1 MNIRSSSV
9 SKRSAQ
15 FSLRKQP
22 IFLRGVFQN
31 SGRDCGGNVA
41 KHIREH
47 IVQFKV
53 RCSKAVLC
61 PVFLTSCKVSEFPT
75 IAHQIS
81 KLSNIRRGDK
91 TLGDKTVLKDVG
103 TPFGVPLVCFLAP
116 NRFHILWV
124 GEDNIAGWIQNV
136 INGNPMLPG
145 GFNIMFALANLILAD
160 RPCLAA

>member
-53 RCSKAVLC
+53 RYSKAVLC

-81 KLSNIRRGDK
+81 KLSNIRRGIK
-91 TLGDKTVLKDVG
+91 PSAIRQCLKMSAIHLASRLSVFLPRIDFTYFGLARTILPVG
-103 TPFGVPLVCFLAP
+103 S
-116 NRFHILWV
+116 R
-124 GEDNIAGWIQNV
+124 
-136 INGNPMLPG
+136 ML
-145 GFNIMFALANLILAD
+145 
-160 RPCLAA
+160 